1 MSTTVNHPITE
12 LIHGILRGGWECAS
26 YCNIFEY
33 LIRSVQSICI
43 AGRALAG
50 WPNSRSKVHLPR
62 CVFKNES
69 NSRQVDNL
77 MHALFKDSVP
87 GMRVGCLLWPLAECL
102 FATLLLHLQSF
113 QVKYPKH
120 AALVELL
127 STGTQLTLSY

>member
-62 CVFKNES
+62 CVLKNES

-87 GMRVGCLLWPLAECL
+87 RTRVGSLLWPLAECL
-102 FATLLLHLQSF
+102 FATLLLYLQLF

-120 AALVELL
+120 AALVELM
-127 STGTQLTLSY
+127 STGTQLTMSY

>member
-1 MSTTVNHPITE
+1 MSTTVNHPTTE

-33 LIRSVQSICI
+33 LIRSVQSIST

-62 CVFKNES
+62 CVFKTES
-69 NSRQVDNL
+69 NSRQVNNL

-87 GMRVGCLLWPLAECL
+87 GIRVECFLWPLAECL
-102 FATLLLHLQSF
+102 FAILLPHLQSF